1 MSEQKTIK
9 LKFNNKETEVQAFD
23 TYQELFDF
31 FCKNF
36 TIDDD
41 KKKNLSLFY
50 YDEDGDQISFQQDND
65 YKIFIGDEDQN
76 QKVIEG
82 EITENDNQDNSM
94 EKQDQE
100 QDPMKSGTIFK
111 KNVKEQTLDLGLK
124 NIDSASLANS
134 LYSIDSIS
142 SAMVFKKGNEDF
154 AKNINQ
160 LNNKVKTTLEDTIKE
175 NEIEKMK
182 KEMEELI
189 KKHQEELKKKEEENE
204 RKYKEAL
211 AQKEN
216 EMKKQMEEKERKLNE
231 DRLKKEKE
239 MKEKYEFEMKSNIQ
253 LKEKEIEEMKSKI
266 ELENKKKWKK
276 FKKKKKKI
284 KKN

>member
-50 YDEDGDQISFQQDND
+50 YDEDGDQIAFQQDND
-65 YKIFIGDEDQN
+65 YIIFIRDEEN

-111 KNVKEQTLDLGLK
+111 KNVKEQTLDLGIK

-154 AKNINQ
+154 AKTIDQ
-160 LNNKVKTTLEDTIKE
+160 LNEYS
-175 NEIEKMK
+175 
-182 KEMEELI
+182 
-189 KKHQEELKKKEEENE
+189 
-204 RKYKEAL
+204 R
-211 AQKEN
+211 AQIWE
-216 EMKKQMEEKERKLNE
+216 
-231 DRLKKEKE
+231 
-239 MKEKYEFEMKSNIQ
+239 
-253 LKEKEIEEMKSKI
+253 
-266 ELENKKKWKK
+266 
-276 FKKKKKKI
+276 
-284 KKN
+284 